1 MPKFST
7 FNAFG
12 SADGVDGQSHV
23 PVWLGTVA
31 PHAVGGTIATAF
43 LKPGLRLPAGTA
55 VNLNDKIITPFI
67 TFKVKANT
75 AGTGTYVL
83 TLDPV
88 DDYGYVPQVGDYLQ
102 LVDNSAFASNGSATA
117 ITAVAPNA
125 TDASLVDVTVN
136 INAAAGKCVVL
147 NFASSKIAVPN
158 GYLYNDIYLGDIDV
172 NSAAVSA
179 YTVAASGA
187 VVDFHGEGILID
199 LTPCAV
205 YAAAMKAA
213 VPNVIQVHV

>member
-12 SADGVDGQSHV
+12 SGDGSFGQGHV

-43 LKPGLRLPAGTA
+43 LKPGLHIPAGTA
-55 VNLNDKIITPFI
+55 VNLNDKIITPFL
-67 TFKVKANT
+67 TFKVKTNT

-88 DDYGYVPQVGDYLQ
+88 DNYGYVPQVGDYLQ
-102 LVDNSAFASNGSATA
+102 LVDNSAFGSNGNATA

-125 TDASLVDVTVN
+125 TDPTLIDVTVN
-136 INAAAGKCVVL
+136 INAAAGKCLVL
-147 NFASSKIAVPN
+147 NFSSTKIAVPN
-158 GYLYNDIYLGDIDV
+158 GYLYNDINLGDIDV

-179 YTVAASGA
+179 YTVAATGA

-205 YAAAMKAA
+205 YANAMKAA

>member
-1 MPKFST
+1 MPKFSS

-12 SADGVDGQSHV
+12 SASNEVGQSHV

-43 LKPGLRLPAGTA
+43 LKPGLHLPAGTA
-55 VNLNDKIITPFI
+55 VNLTDKVITPFI
-67 TFKVKANT
+67 TFKVKTNT

-88 DDYGYVPQVGDYLQ
+88 DVAAYGYIPQVGDYLQ
-102 LVDNSAFASNGSATA
+102 LVSDSAFGSNGNATA

-125 TDASLVDVTVN
+125 TDPSLIDVTVN
-136 INAAAGKCVVL
+136 INATAGKSLVL

-158 GYLYNDIYLGDIDV
+158 GYLYNDVNMGDIDV
-172 NSAAVSA
+172 NSTSVAN
-179 YTVAASGA
+179 YTAAASGA
-187 VVDFHGEGILID
+187 KKTVSTCEFTERRISLSVMPTLRMM
-199 LTPCAV
+199 PKRV
-205 YAAAMKAA
+205 
-213 VPNVIQVHV
+213 

>member
-1 MPKFST
+1 MPKFSS

-12 SADGVDGQSHV
+12 SASNEVGQSHV

-43 LKPGLRLPAGTA
+43 LKPGLHLPAGMA

-75 AGTGTYVL
+75 AGTNTYVL

-88 DDYGYVPQVGDYLQ
+88 DAAAYGYIPQVGDYLQ
-102 LVDNSAFASNGSATA
+102 LVGDSAFSSNGNATA
-117 ITAVAPNA
+117 ITAVAPNG
-125 TDASLVDVTVN
+125 TDASVN
-136 INAAAGKCVVL
+136 INATAGKSLVL

-158 GYLYNDIYLGDIDV
+158 GYLYNDVYMGDIEV
-172 NSAAVSA
+172 NSTTVGE
-179 YTVAASGA
+179 YTAAASGA

-199 LTPCAV
+199 LTPCAG

-213 VPNVIQVHV
+213 VPNVIQVLV

>member
-55 VNLNDKIITPFI
+55 VNLNNKIITPFI
-67 TFKVKANT
+67 TFKVKTNT
-75 AGTGTYVL
+75 AGTNTYIL

-88 DDYGYVPQVGDYLQ
+88 DNYGYVPQVGDYLQ
-102 LVDNSAFASNGSATA
+102 LVDNSAFGSNGNATA